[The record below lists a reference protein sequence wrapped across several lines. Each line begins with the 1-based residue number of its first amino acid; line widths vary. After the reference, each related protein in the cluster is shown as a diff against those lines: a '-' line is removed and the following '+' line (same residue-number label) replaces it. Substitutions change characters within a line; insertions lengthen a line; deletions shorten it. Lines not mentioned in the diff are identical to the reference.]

1 MPRFLLQ
8 ELMDEESMED
18 INKLIEEDPLCAFE
32 KLLTGQVSISSI
44 RILLQELKS
53 LMDSSSDVDHLI
65 SNQESKSK
73 LISLFNQLNQ
83 RQGLLPSHVKE
94 FTEEVQTFFN
104 DYIIQYANFQQVLK
118 KHNQLLDT
126 KTDLVNKLWSAY
138 STQTRIDNEISTAN
152 ARIDE
157 LSLQIDEHRIKL
169 EDIENQ
175 IDDLK
180 SVENRCNVHKNK
192 LKAECTEWA
201 QQSKEL
207 NFALASSEVDIREA
221 ERAKNLATE
230 GFANL
235 KSSFPTF

>member
-1 MPRFLLQ
+1 
-8 ELMDEESMED
+8 MED
-18 INKLIEEDPLCAFE
+18 INKLIKEDPLFALE
-32 KLLTGQVSISSI
+32 KLLVGQVSIFSI

-53 LMDSSSDVDHLI
+53 LMDSSSYLDHLI

-73 LISLFNQLNQ
+73 LFSLFGQLNQ
-83 RQGLLPSHVKE
+83 HQGLLPSHVKE
-94 FTEEVQTFFN
+94 FIEKVQTFFI
-104 DYIIQYANFQQVLK
+104 DIIIKYTTFQQVLK
-118 KHNQLLDT
+118 KHNQLLDS
-126 KTDLVNKLWSAY
+126 KSDLVNKLWSAY
-138 STQTRIDNEISTAN
+138 STQTRIDHEISTAN

-157 LSLQIDEHRIKL
+157 LSFQTDEHTKKL

-175 IDDLK
+175 REDLK
-180 SVENRCNVHKNK
+180 SVVNNCNVQKNK

-207 NFALASSEVDIREA
+207 LSALASSEVDVREA
-221 ERAKNLATE
+221 ERVRNLATE